1 MGNIISVDFKERK
14 IATIKM
20 NEIKFLMKHIPYI
33 KARQKKLK
41 EIHAPKSILDNE
53 VRLIYAYTHRLNR
66 LKAWWYKQMTPEE
79 RLLRVIFDPDTDM

>member
-1 MGNIISVDFKERK
+1 MGNIIRVDFKERK
-14 IATIKM
+14 IANIKM

-41 EIHAPKSILDNE
+41 EIHAPKSILYNE

-79 RLLRVIFDPDTDM
+79 RLLRVIFDPDTVM

>member
-1 MGNIISVDFKERK
+1 MGNIITVDFKARN
-14 IATIKM
+14 IANIKM
-20 NEIKFLMKHIPYI
+20 SQLKYLMKQLPYI
-33 KARQKKLK
+33 KARQKRLK

-79 RLLRVIFDPDTDM
+79 RLLRAIFDTDSVM

>member
-53 VRLIYAYTHRLNR
+53 VRLIYTYTHRLNR

-79 RLLRVIFDPDTDM
+79 RLLRAIFDTDSDM